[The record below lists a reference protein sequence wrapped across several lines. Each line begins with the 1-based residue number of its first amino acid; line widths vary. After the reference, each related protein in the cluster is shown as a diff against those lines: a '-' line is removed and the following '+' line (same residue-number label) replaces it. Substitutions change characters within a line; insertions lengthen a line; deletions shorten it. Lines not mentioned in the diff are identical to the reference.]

1 MYKVGYIVQHKY
13 YAKMFIKGFITKKS
27 ADYFIKNKLM
37 KANFGE
43 YISQIFVM
51 DGDYTKVIEN
61 YTKSDGIWQLTEN

>member
-1 MYKVGYIVQHKY
+1 
-13 YAKMFIKGFITKKS
+13 MFIKGFITKKS

-37 KANFGE
+37 KADFGE